1 MPYYWLEGKLEK
13 ITELSQTA
21 GNISTLTPSWE
32 LFILLFFAVCIG
44 YSLILGR
51 AKITG
56 IMLSTY
62 VALAIANETGDLLYN
77 QFINNNLG
85 FFVSTSS
92 FTFKMMLFVVI
103 ILFFTLK
110 NENIKIGQSS
120 KGLIGMATSIV
131 YGFLSAGLII
141 TSIVT
146 FMSPVQKE
154 AVLNSSSLAHLLIS
168 ARIMW
173 LLAPVV
179 FIILFSVTDKGK
191 K

>member
-1 MPYYWLEGKLEK
+1 MEK
-13 ITELSQTA
+13 ITEITQTA
-21 GNISTLTPSWE
+21 GNVGTITPSWE

-51 AKITG
+51 AKISG

-77 QFINNNLG
+77 QFVNYAQG
-85 FFVSTSS
+85 FSATT
-92 FTFKMMLFVVI
+92 FTFKTVFFAVI

-110 NENIKIGQSS
+110 NENIKIGEPS
-120 KGLIGMATSIV
+120 KGLVGMATSIV

-141 TSIVT
+141 TSIAT
-146 FMSPVQKE
+146 FMSPLQRE
-154 AVLNSSSLAHLLIS
+154 AVLNSSSLAYHLIS
-168 ARIMW
+168 ARILW